1 MVKIL
6 KRMTRAK
13 KHYSC
18 SQNDTY
24 DGQSNENA
32 GKASVPESLEDYKN
46 FLTTRFKNSSDI
58 IYYEFEGY
66 SGERAL
72 IVYIDGLI
80 NKEVLNRDVV
90 DTFIKTTKEINVKE
104 NLKNP
109 QVLKSLINVANVKET
124 KMMSEAAY
132 AILNGNTAMFFEGSD
147 YIFIIDSKGWDKR
160 AVSEPDTEAVVRG
173 PREGFVESVG
183 VNTALLR
190 RKIKNSNLVFE
201 SITLGEQTQ
210 TDIKIAYID
219 GIANKEVLSEVRRR
233 LNKIDTDS
241 ILESGYIEQYIED
254 KYFSL
259 FATVGNTQKPDIVA
273 AKMLEGRVAI
283 FCDGTPHVLTV
294 PNLFI
299 ENIQSAEDYYSRPF
313 IASFIRA
320 LRLVSFAISILLPA
334 LYVALS
340 TYHQEMIP
348 TVMLI
353 SMAGAREGI
362 PLPALAEALL
372 MSLMLEL
379 LRESGTRLPRPVGS
393 AISIVGALVIGEAAV
408 NAGLVSAP
416 MVIVVAITAIASFA
430 VPALTEATAI
440 YRFILLFL
448 GGIMGLY
455 GITCGVFAIVVQ
467 AASLRSFGVPYTSPM
482 TPFSLE
488 GMKDYGLR
496 FPLWSMIKR
505 PGSITKNNKK
515 RRGNT
520 KRK

>member
-6 KRMTRAK
+6 KKMTRAK
-13 KHYSC
+13 NHNTYN
-18 SQNDTY
+18 QNETHDK
-24 DGQSNENA
+24 QSNENA
-32 GKASVPESLEDYKN
+32 DKTCISENLEDNKN
-46 FLTTRFKNSSDI
+46 LLSESFKNSSDI

-66 SGERAL
+66 SGERSL
-72 IVYIDGLI
+72 IVYIDGLV
-80 NKEVLNRDVV
+80 NKEVLNRDVI
-90 DTFIKTTKEINVKE
+90 DPFIKKSKEVDIKE

-109 QVLKSLINVANVKET
+109 QVLKSLIHVANVQET
-124 KMMSEAAY
+124 KKMPEVTD

-147 YIFIIDSKGWDKR
+147 YIFIIDSRGWDKR
-160 AVSEPDTEAVVRG
+160 AVTEPDIEAVVRG
-173 PREGFVESVG
+173 PREGFVESIS

-201 SITLGEQTQ
+201 SIRLGKQTH
-210 TDIKIAYID
+210 TDIAIAYID
-219 GIANKEVLSEVRRR
+219 GIVNKDVLLEVRKR

-254 KYFSL
+254 KYFSPL
-259 FATVGNTQKPDIVA
+259 ATVGNTLKPDIVA
-273 AKMLEGRVAI
+273 AKILEGRVAI

-299 ENIQSAEDYYSRPF
+299 ENIQSAEDYYVRPL
-313 IASFIRA
+313 IASA
-320 LRLVSFAISILLPA
+320 LRLIRLIAFLIGLLLPA

-348 TVMLI
+348 TVLLI
-353 SMAGAREGI
+353 TMAGAREGI
-362 PLPALAEALL
+362 PLPALAEAFL
-372 MSLMLEL
+372 MVLMFEL
-379 LRESGTRLPRPVGS
+379 LRESGIRLPRPVGS

-416 MVIVVAITAIASFA
+416 MVIVVAVTAVASFI
-430 VPALTEATAI
+430 VPALTEVMII

-455 GITCGVFAIVVQ
+455 GIACGVFAMVVH
-467 AASLRSFGVPYTSPM
+467 AASLRSFGIPYTSPM
-482 TPFSLE
+482 APLNLE
-488 GMKDYGLR
+488 GMKDFGLR

-505 PGSITKNNKK
+505 PGSIVKDNKK
-515 RRGNT
+515 RRNNSG
-520 KRK
+520 RR